1 MKTKL
6 VIFGLT
12 GDLAQR
18 KLLPALEAI
27 IATGEYDDLSIIGVS
42 RREVTAAEVVGSHQ
56 SLVDR
61 TQMFTMN
68 LAEPGEYRELS
79 DFLSL
84 GTDEQAL
91 MYLSVPPSAAAD
103 IVDFLGQAGL
113 NTPNVKILFE
123 KPFGFDYES
132 AKDFIERTARYYQE
146 EQLYRI
152 DHYMAKEI
160 AQMLIKAHAEQHWSN
175 KTVESI
181 EVTATETIGIEGR
194 AFFYEETGALRD
206 FLQGH
211 LLQLLA
217 LVLAEESDASLPL
230 RRLKA
235 LEQLQPADSTQ
246 AHRAQYKGYQQE
258 VDNEGSLTETFAA
271 LTLMSTDPNWHGVTM
286 KLLTGKAMDKK
297 RSYVRII
304 FTDGT
309 EQVYEEGAATN
320 ADGRR
325 LDAYERV
332 LIEAIKS
339 NDELFITSPEVL
351 RSWQL
356 VADVQNHWS
365 LDNEPLP
372 VYEQGAQIADV
383 LTLTAAEA

>member
-18 KLLPALEAI
+18 KLLPALEGI
-27 IATGEYDDLSIIGVS
+27 IATGEYDDLSIVGVS
-42 RREVTAAEVVGSHQ
+42 RRDVSVAEVIGKHE
-56 SLVDR
+56 SLAAR
-61 TQMFTMN
+61 TQMFTMS
-68 LAEPGEYRELS
+68 LADPADYRRLS
-79 DFLSL
+79 DYLSL
-84 GTDEQAL
+84 DGDEQAL

-113 NTPNVKILFE
+113 NPPNVKILFE
-123 KPFGFDYES
+123 KPFGFDYDS
-132 AKDFIERTARYYQE
+132 AKDFIERTAHYYRE

-160 AQMLIKAHAEQHWSN
+160 AQMLIKAHAEQSWSN
-175 KTVESI
+175 QTVASI

-217 LVLAEESDASLPL
+217 LVLSEGSATSLPQ
-230 RRLKA
+230 RRLRA
-235 LEQLQPADSTQ
+235 LEQLQTADPLQ
-246 AHRAQYKGYQQE
+246 ARRAQYQGYQQE
-258 VDNEGSLTETFAA
+258 VANDGSLTETFAA
-271 LTLMSTDPNWHGVTM
+271 LTLMTTDPNWQGVPL

-304 FTDGT
+304 FRDGT
-309 EQVYEEGAATN
+309 EQVYEEGTATN

-332 LIEAIKS
+332 LIEAIKG

-372 VYEQGAQIADV
+372 VYAQGAKIVDV
-383 LTLTAAEA
+383 LSLTEPEA